1 MRTATAMSLTSASG
15 FIVFL
20 LSLAVVQGQNGWRVT
35 YTSTQICALKGSTV
49 DMSCTYTYPYWID
62 SRLTKMKEKF
72 WFINGDIKPVDL
84 KTESEYKD
92 RVLLYDYGG
101 YYSSVRISDLRQSD
115 SAQYQFRF
123 ITNQPG
129 GRYTGSP
136 GVTLTVTDLHVHVTS
151 SSSCRN
157 SNCVQVE
164 LRCHSSCRLPDN
176 YKYTWF
182 KNGQEIQSETSS
194 SYSTSFSSEDTVSCA
209 VKGYEMFSSPPVFA
223 PRVPSVTFSPSGEI
237 IEGSSVT
244 LTCTSDANPPVT
256 KYTWYKRG
264 KNQLQS
270 RGEGQQFVL
279 SFINSSDSGS
289 YSCIAKNSLGLKML
303 EYVNIDV
310 KYPPR
315 LPSVSVSPSGQIV
328 QGSSVTLT
336 CTSDANPPVTKYTW
350 YKEDEDSPKASGQNF
365 TITDFRS
372 EHSGNYYCEAQN
384 SRGRQNSTSHLIVV
398 SSKWKSVAA
407 GVTVAIL
414 LPIILISV
422 FILVRR
428 WRALKTS
435 SEPEDRAD
443 NSQQCPPNH
452 RHPEEQDNLHYATVN
467 FSQNKEDPVYSN
479 TGPARCPRHKKEP
492 TFTEYSAL
500 PFHNN
505 SKKQRD
511 RVQETAED
519 SAVLYSTVN
528 QTKRPRTSAPK

>member
-1 MRTATAMSLTSASG
+1 
-15 FIVFL
+15 
-20 LSLAVVQGQNGWRVT
+20 
-35 YTSTQICALKGSTV
+35 
-49 DMSCTYTYPYWID
+49 MSCTYTYPQWID
-62 SRLTKMKEKF
+62 SRVTTIKEKF
-72 WFINGDIKPVDL
+72 WFINRDIQSVDL
-84 KTESEYKD
+84 KTESEYKG

-101 YYSSVRISDLRQSD
+101 NYSSVRISDLRQSD

-136 GVTLTVTDLHVHVTS
+136 GVTLTVTARPDLQVHVTR

-164 LRCHSSCRLPDN
+164 LRCHSSCRLPDY

-182 KNGQEIQSETSS
+182 KKRHEIQSETSS

-223 PRVPSVTFSPSGEI
+223 PMVPSVSFSPSGEI

-289 YSCIAKNSLGLKML
+289 YSCQTENSLGLKMS
-303 EYVNIDV
+303 EYVYIDV

-315 LPSVSVSPSGQIV
+315 LPSVSVSPSGHIV

-372 EHSGNYYCEAQN
+372 EHSGNYSCEAQN

-398 SSKWKSVAA
+398 SDKTFIQYSLPMNIIKVMLV
-407 GVTVAIL
+407 GL
-414 LPIILISV
+414 LPIALIFLTVWKRKKKTQNMSTGLNPPENMV
-422 FILVRR
+422 LQSDPDYVNVS
-428 WRALKTS
+428 ALKS
-435 SEPEDRAD
+435 
-443 NSQQCPPNH
+443 
-452 RHPEEQDNLHYATVN
+452 V
-467 FSQNKEDPVYSN
+467 
-479 TGPARCPRHKKEP
+479 
-492 TFTEYSAL
+492 
-500 PFHNN
+500 
-505 SKKQRD
+505 
-511 RVQETAED
+511 TAAKRED
-519 SAVLYSTVN
+519 SQEQESVM
-528 QTKRPRTSAPK
+528 

>member
-1 MRTATAMSLTSASG
+1 MRAAATMSLTSASG

-20 LSLAVVQGQNGWRVT
+20 LSFTVVQGQNGWGVT

-49 DMSCTYTYPYWID
+49 DMSCTYTYPSKI
-62 SRLTKMKEKF
+62 RKQKTKVEKTF
-72 WFINGDIKPVDL
+72 WFINRDIKPVDL
-84 KTESEYKD
+84 KTESEYKG
-92 RVLLYDYGG
+92 RV
-101 YYSSVRISDLRQSD
+101 YYPYNKNGCLVRISDLRQND
-115 SAQYQFRF
+115 SAQYKFRF

-129 GRYTGSP
+129 GNYTGSP
-136 GVTLTVTDLHVHVTS
+136 GVTLTVTDLQVHVTS
-151 SSSCRN
+151 SSSCWN

-182 KNGQEIQSETSS
+182 KNRQEIQSETSS
-194 SYSTSFSSEDTVSCA
+194 SYFTYLYSEDTVSCA

-223 PRVPSVTFSPSGEI
+223 PTVPSVSFSPSGEI

-264 KNQLQS
+264 NNRLQS

-289 YSCIAKNSLGLKML
+289 YSCVSENSLGLKMS
-303 EYVNIDV
+303 EYIYIDV

-365 TITDFRS
+365 TITDIRS

-384 SRGRQNSTSHLIVV
+384 SRGRQNSTSHLITM
-398 SSKWKSVAA
+398 SVTERATFIMNIIRL
-407 GVTVAIL
+407 VLVFLLLMPLIFLIL
-414 LPIILISV
+414 WIRTKKTQAVNTELKPPETIELDNFQIYENEHIQ
-422 FILVRR
+422 RR
-428 WRALKTS
+428 EERRLTGGRRPDETS
-435 SEPEDRAD
+435 SEVEL
-443 NSQQCPPNH
+443 SCI
-452 RHPEEQDNLHYATVN
+452 
-467 FSQNKEDPVYSN
+467 
-479 TGPARCPRHKKEP
+479 
-492 TFTEYSAL
+492 
-500 PFHNN
+500 
-505 SKKQRD
+505 
-511 RVQETAED
+511 
-519 SAVLYSTVN
+519 
-528 QTKRPRTSAPK
+528 